1 MYEIETLRLDDGSL
15 RWAIVSHASGEP
27 KTLRVHRHYDDAV
40 AHMRRLCNA
49 RMRRATPAREA

>member
-1 MYEIETLRLDDGSL
+1 MYDLDPITLDDGSL

-40 AHMRRLCNA
+40 AHMRRLWNA
-49 RMRRATPAREA
+49 RMRLIILRGAA